1 MLENLLFC
9 LRATM
14 PIFLMMIL
22 GYLFKRAD
30 IISDSFAK
38 NLNSFVF
45 KIALPVL
52 VYKELATADIK
63 DMWDTSF
70 VIYCFLC
77 TVLSIFIGYLLSRP
91 FKDSSTQAEFIQ
103 ASFRSSA
110 ALLGVGIVTNLYGN
124 AGLVP
129 IMIIGA
135 VPLYNITA
143 VVVLTL
149 GHENGKLTKDTIL
162 KTLKGVITN
171 PIILGI
177 VFGLIRSLIPVKILL
192 PTTIDYIA
200 ALATPLGLLALGAS
214 FDISAALDRSKPAI
228 IATILK
234 LIVHPLYILPLSIYL
249 GYGTDKLV
257 ALLIMA
263 GSPTTVSC
271 YVMAKSM
278 GHPGVVSAS
287 TVMLTTFFSAFSLTL
302 WLYILRTLGLI

>member
-1 MLENLLFC
+1 MEVERKDNVLAIEE
-9 LRATM
+9 
-14 PIFLMMIL
+14 
-22 GYLFKRAD
+22 
-30 IISDSFAK
+30 
-38 NLNSFVF
+38 SFVYYDPEPF
-45 KIALPVL
+45 
-52 VYKELATADIK
+52 VY
-63 DMWDTSF
+63 
-70 VIYCFLC
+70 
-77 TVLSIFIGYLLSRP
+77 VLSSNPKDVKHQKWEKQYVKTGLS
-91 FKDSSTQAEFIQ
+91 D
-103 ASFRSSA
+103 
-110 ALLGVGIVTNLYGN
+110 GI
-124 AGLVP
+124 
-129 IMIIGA
+129 
-135 VPLYNITA
+135 NI
-143 VVVLTL
+143 
-149 GHENGKLTKDTIL
+149 EISGKITKDTIE

-214 FDISAALDRSKPAI
+214 FDISAALDRSHPAI
-228 IATILK
+228 LATILK

-302 WLYILRTLGLI
+302 CLYILRTLGLI